1 MKEMNKLENKNN
13 IQTQIIIKEGENIY
27 NSLRN
32 SDIRVYMDGFSGKLS
47 LHDKRC
53 LSLYLS
59 ILQNENFFKEL
70 MDNMN
75 YQKFTNF
82 STHDT
87 NCYHYEKEFT
97 EFTNAFEMDNSLEV
111 MVLYLIDYPLIRQLI
126 LKEGYQ
132 VWNIKLAVYDYI
144 SNNIKNTI
152 GINKNSQKV
161 LTK

>member
-1 MKEMNKLENKNN
+1 MKETNKEQN
-13 IQTQIIIKEGENIY
+13 IKSTQTQIIIKEGENIY

-70 MDNMN
+70 MDEMN

-82 STHDT
+82 STKDT
-87 NCYHYEKEFT
+87 NSYHYEKEFA
-97 EFTNAFEMDNSLEV
+97 EFTKVFEMDNSLEV
-111 MVLYLIDYPLIRQLI
+111 MVLYLLEYPLIKQLI
-126 LKEGYQ
+126 IKEGYQ

-152 GINKNSQKV
+152 GINKNNQKV

>member
-1 MKEMNKLENKNN
+1 MKETNKEQN
-13 IQTQIIIKEGENIY
+13 IKSTQTQIIIKEGENIY

-47 LHDKRC
+47 LHDKKC

-59 ILQNENFFKEL
+59 ILQNENFYKEL
-70 MDNMN
+70 MIDLD
-75 YQKFTNF
+75 YKKFTNF
-82 STHDT
+82 SSKDT
-87 NCYHYEKEFT
+87 NNYHYEKEFA
-97 EFTNAFEMDNSLEV
+97 EFIKIFEMDNSLEI

-152 GINKNSQKV
+152 GINKNNQKV

>member
-1 MKEMNKLENKNN
+1 MKEMNKLENKND

-32 SDIRVYMDGFSGKLS
+32 SDIRIYIDGFSGKLS

-70 MDNMN
+70 MDEMN

-82 STHDT
+82 STQDT
-87 NCYHYEKEFT
+87 NSYHYEKEFA
-97 EFTNAFEMDNSLEV
+97 EFTKVFEMDNSLEV
-111 MVLYLIDYPLIRQLI
+111 MVLYLLEYPLIKQLI
-126 LKEGYQ
+126 IKEGYQ

-144 SNNIKNTI
+144 SNNIKNAI
-152 GINKNSQKV
+152 GINKNNQKV

>member
-82 STHDT
+82 STQDT
-87 NCYHYEKEFT
+87 NSYHYEKEFT